1 MEQKF
6 FLNSNSSKGFYS
18 YYNELEKDDF
28 SKLYLVVGA
37 PGTGKSTL
45 MIKKEKEINDND
57 IEKIYCSSD
66 YNSLDAIIFNNNK
79 LVYADST
86 SPHILNVKYP
96 IVKDNIINLYQYIN
110 DENLENE
117 KENIINAINK
127 KQLLYQRVYKFLHIA
142 GKLDEE
148 IKNTNS
154 QNLDIDKIK
163 KSAKNYIYKNI
174 GMKPSKVFKTKKR
187 FLSSISYN
195 GIITF
200 FNEVSKNYEKI
211 FVYEDNIEINNIFM
225 QEISEYLNQLKISHI
240 KCYCA
245 LQPDKI
251 EHILIPD
258 KNTAFITSNKYHT
271 YTGKYYRK
279 INAKRFINNSYEQS
293 NRTKFNKKA
302 KILFLKKSIEILYEA
317 KNVHETLEK
326 IFNKAMDFSKI

>member
-45 MIKKEKEINDND
+45 MVKKENEINDND

-66 YNSLDAIIFNNNK
+66 HNSLDAIIFNNHK

-96 IVKDNIINLYQYIN
+96 IVKDNIINLYQFIN
-110 DENLENE
+110 EENLENE

-154 QNLDIDKIK
+154 QNLDADKIK
-163 KSAKNYIYKNI
+163 RSAKNYICKNI
-174 GMKPSKVFKTKKR
+174 NIKPSKVFKIKKR

-225 QEISEYLNQLKISHI
+225 KEISEYLNQLKISHI

-251 EHILIPD
+251 EHILIPE
-258 KNTAFITSNKYHT
+258 KNTAFVTSNKYHT
-271 YTGKYYRK
+271 YIGKYYRK
-279 INAKRFINNSYEQS
+279 INAKRFINNSFEQS

-302 KILFLKKSIEILYEA
+302 KVLFIKKSEEILYEA